1 MTTKDFMKK
10 IIIDLEDKEEY
21 KIGLLE
27 RYLNKNNFDYSIK
40 GD

>member
-1 MTTKDFMKK
+1 MRNMKK
-10 IIIDLEDKEEY
+10 KIVIEVEEKDEY

-27 RYLNKNNFDYSIK
+27 RYLNKNNFDYYIK